1 MSAEEVVRE
10 FFRSVGNDRRL
21 TRQLYNYIKPPKQKP
36 QKIFLLDDLKEA
48 GKAKLKD
55 IAAKT
60 GYSPQNLCILYNGL
74 EKDGLI
80 AREVDSTDRRNTYY
94 FLTDKGL
101 QTLEKNKS
109 KARDAIKELFGRL
122 SDNDLTELKKS
133 LEKVNNIIE
142 KVMQRR

>member
-10 FFRSVGNDRRL
+10 FFRSAGNDRRL

-48 GKAKLKD
+48 GKTKLKD

-142 KVMQRR
+142 KVM

>member
-122 SDNDLTELKKS
+122 SDNDLPELKKS

-142 KVMQRR
+142 KVM

>member
-21 TRQLYNYIKPPKQKP
+21 TRQLYNYIKPPKQKT
-36 QKIFLLDDLKEA
+36 QKIFLLDDL
-48 GKAKLKD
+48 KAKLKD

-122 SDNDLTELKKS
+122 SDNGLTQLKKS

-142 KVMQRR
+142 KVM

>member
-10 FFRSVGNDRRL
+10 FFQSVGNDRRL

-48 GKAKLKD
+48 GKTKLKD

-142 KVMQRR
+142 KVM

>member
-1 MSAEEVVRE
+1 MSTEEVVRE

-142 KVMQRR
+142 KVM

>member
-10 FFRSVGNDRRL
+10 FFRSVGNARRL

-101 QTLEKNKS
+101 QTLKKNKS
-109 KARDAIKELFGRL
+109 KARAAIKELFGRL

-142 KVMQRR
+142 KVM

>member
-133 LEKVNNIIE
+133 LEKVNNIIV
-142 KVMQRR
+142 KVM

>member
-21 TRQLYNYIKPPKQKP
+21 TRQLYNYIKAPKQKP

-142 KVMQRR
+142 KVM

>member
-101 QTLEKNKS
+101 LTLEKNKS

-142 KVMQRR
+142 KVM

>member
-60 GYSPQNLCILYNGL
+60 GYSPQNLCILYNVL
-74 EKDGLI
+74 QKDGLI

-142 KVMQRR
+142 KVM

>member
-80 AREVDSTDRRNTYY
+80 AREVDSADRRNTYY

-142 KVMQRR
+142 KVM

>member
-74 EKDGLI
+74 EKD
-80 AREVDSTDRRNTYY
+80 STDRRNTYY

-142 KVMQRR
+142 KVM

>member
-21 TRQLYNYIKPPKQKP
+21 TRQLYNYIKP

-142 KVMQRR
+142 KVM

>member
-21 TRQLYNYIKPPKQKP
+21 TRQLYKYIKPPKHKP
-36 QKIFLLDDLKEA
+36 QKIFLLDYLKEA
-48 GKAKLKD
+48 GNAKLKD

-142 KVMQRR
+142 KVM

>member
-10 FFRSVGNDRRL
+10 YFWIKIFRSVIKVLQFQR
-21 TRQLYNYIKPPKQKP
+21 NYTKNTKP

-142 KVMQRR
+142 KVM

>member
-80 AREVDSTDRRNTYY
+80 AREVDSTDRSTTYY

-142 KVMQRR
+142 KVM

>member
-74 EKDGLI
+74 EKT
-80 AREVDSTDRRNTYY
+80 A
-94 FLTDKGL
+94 
-101 QTLEKNKS
+101 
-109 KARDAIKELFGRL
+109 
-122 SDNDLTELKKS
+122 
-133 LEKVNNIIE
+133 
-142 KVMQRR
+142 

>member
-1 MSAEEVVRE
+1 MRAEEVVRE

-142 KVMQRR
+142 KVM

>member
-36 QKIFLLDDLKEA
+36 QKIFSLDDLKEA

-60 GYSPQNLCILYNGL
+60 GYSPQILCILYNGL

-142 KVMQRR
+142 KVM

>member
-142 KVMQRR
+142 KVM

>member
-74 EKDGLI
+74 EKNGLI

-142 KVMQRR
+142 KVM

>member
-21 TRQLYNYIKPPKQKP
+21 TRQLYNYIRPPKQKP

-142 KVMQRR
+142 KVM

>member
-10 FFRSVGNDRRL
+10 FFRSVGNDRWL

-142 KVMQRR
+142 KVM

>member
-10 FFRSVGNDRRL
+10 FFRRVGNDRRL

-36 QKIFLLDDLKEA
+36 QKIFLLNDLKEA

-142 KVMQRR
+142 KVM

>member
-101 QTLEKNKS
+101 QTLKKNKS

-142 KVMQRR
+142 KVM

>member
-55 IAAKT
+55 IAART

-142 KVMQRR
+142 KVM

>member
-21 TRQLYNYIKPPKQKP
+21 TRQLYNYIKPPKQKS

-142 KVMQRR
+142 KVM

>member
-109 KARDAIKELFGRL
+109 KARHAIKELFGRL

-142 KVMQRR
+142 KVM

>member
-10 FFRSVGNDRRL
+10 FFRRVGNDRRL

-142 KVMQRR
+142 KVM

>member
-80 AREVDSTDRRNTYY
+80 AREVNSTDRRNTYY

-142 KVMQRR
+142 KVM

>member
-74 EKDGLI
+74 
-80 AREVDSTDRRNTYY
+80 
-94 FLTDKGL
+94 

-142 KVMQRR
+142 KVM

>member
-10 FFRSVGNDRRL
+10 FFRSVGNDRRM

-142 KVMQRR
+142 KVM

>member
-10 FFRSVGNDRRL
+10 FFRRVGNDRRL

-109 KARDAIKELFGRL
+109 KARDAIKELFSRL

-142 KVMQRR
+142 KVM

>member
-21 TRQLYNYIKPPKQKP
+21 TRQLYNYIKPPKQKL

-142 KVMQRR
+142 KVM

>member
-109 KARDAIKELFGRL
+109 KARDAIMELFGRL

-142 KVMQRR
+142 KVM

>member
-109 KARDAIKELFGRL
+109 KARDATKELFGRL

-142 KVMQRR
+142 KVM

>member
-10 FFRSVGNDRRL
+10 FFRSVGNDRWL

-101 QTLEKNKS
+101 QTLKKNKS

-142 KVMQRR
+142 KVM

>member
-60 GYSPQNLCILYNGL
+60 GYSPQNLCILYNRL

-101 QTLEKNKS
+101 QTLKKNKS

-142 KVMQRR
+142 KVM

>member
-101 QTLEKNKS
+101 HTLEKNKS

-142 KVMQRR
+142 KVM

>member
-1 MSAEEVVRE
+1 M
-10 FFRSVGNDRRL
+10 
-21 TRQLYNYIKPPKQKP
+21 
-36 QKIFLLDDLKEA
+36 
-48 GKAKLKD
+48 KD

-101 QTLEKNKS
+101 QTLKKNKS

-142 KVMQRR
+142 KVM